1 MLFRQRSKSALR
13 EGAARKESFEFSLPF
28 LARSPRFALFSS
40 SSCGGPVAT
49 HKGNSIPLLIPPL
62 FKREASAASAAAV
75 VCLLW
80 RLFPPRVRGW
90 RKTAVFVY
98 WGGRRKGKSG
108 SLRCARRRAPVLC
121 VLCVPPSP
129 PPSFCVPCGR
139 RRRLVAGN
147 GGGGGGRGRR
157 RLSRLLLWRKS
168 LPPPSPE
175 GVRRRELLHSFFS
188 LRHLITARVE
198 E

>member
-13 EGAARKESFEFSLPF
+13 EGAARKESFEFSLPL

-49 HKGNSIPLLIPPL
+49 HKGNSIPLLISPRPP
-62 FKREASAASAAAV
+62 FKREASAAAV

-98 WGGRRKGKSG
+98 WGGEEKEKVGVCGVRDD
-108 SLRCARRRAPVLC
+108 APQCC
-121 VLCVPPSP
+121 VSPVCVPPCP
-129 PPSFCVPCGR
+129 PPLPSFCVPCGR

-147 GGGGGGRGRR
+147 GGGGGGGGGGRL

-175 GVRRRELLHSFFS
+175 GVRRRELLHSFFPS
-188 LRHLITARVE
+188 VIS
-198 E
+198 